1 MRWRL
6 MDAGRIHLTPA
17 AHVAKQLTAPATHAF
32 PGIKTQ
38 PGEHGAL
45 QQGTAIDAAVH
56 TRRALVAQPR
66 PCRRW
71 DGTGEGRFVRHL
83 SHAK

>member
-1 MRWRL
+1 MCVGGVYLR
-6 MDAGRIHLTPA
+6 PA
-17 AHVAKQLTAPATHAF
+17 AHVAKQLTAPATHAL
-32 PGIKTQ
+32 PGIKAQ
-38 PGEHGAL
+38 PGEQGAL

-56 TRRALVAQPR
+56 TRRASGTLPQ
-66 PCRRW
+66 PCRLW